1 METAP
6 ILIMMKQQSLVI
18 LLFLLLNSLAA
29 CSPGH
34 LGSTVIAFMRNGHL
48 WTIDPNGAN
57 AFEIVA
63 QDTPV
68 VGYGWSPT
76 HQILA
81 FRTLDADFA
90 KTTAAKHLTD
100 QSIAGLTKDTPSV
113 ENTIGVD
120 GGTPIPIAFS
130 SPTTSHSNVIWNT
143 NGTRLLYRQTIQK
156 AQNNPTIPQ
165 WFISQSDQPG
175 GIALK
180 SLPAS
185 YSIPSFSYLSQ
196 HPLVLGNDDH
206 GIFMT
211 TLAGTNVQYLTHSP
225 LLSRPLPASLE
236 RILWQPAHQ
245 DHSFLYATITS
256 SISAQQEIVT
266 SRPDV
271 QLILSTIDGHTTTLA
286 TCACTQ
292 FAWSPDG
299 NSVLYSTGTSYTI
312 LNLQKATSW
321 NVTTEEDSVPYW
333 SPDSQFLLLDGVHTL
348 QLLSIAEQHQYTLLS
363 DEKASKLQPGSFS
376 GKLSSP
382 SALLQPIANNIWSAD
397 SHHFLFL
404 THSRFQW
411 QSYAQRIA
419 KGLYTVAIDNDGHPQ
434 GTPTLVDAGNDS
446 QAGWTYQDAN
456 TSFLY

>member
-1 METAP
+1 
-6 ILIMMKQQSLVI
+6 MKQQSLVI
-18 LLFLLLNSLAA
+18 LLLLLLSSLTA

-34 LGSTVIAFMRNGHL
+34 LGSTVIAFIRNGHL

-68 VGYGWSPT
+68 VGYSWSPT

-90 KTTAAKHLTD
+90 KTSAAKHLTN
-100 QSIAGLTKDTPSV
+100 QPMTGLIEDTPSV

-130 SPTTSHSNVIWNT
+130 SPTISYSNTIWNT
-143 NGTRLLYRQTIQK
+143 SGTRLLYHQMIQGV
-156 AQNNPTIPQ
+156 QSNPITSQ

-185 YSIPSFSYLSQ
+185 YSIPSFSYLGQ
-196 HPLVLGNDDH
+196 RPLVLGNGDR
-206 GIFMT
+206 GIFT
-211 TLAGTNVQYLTHSP
+211 TALTGTNVQYLTHAP
-225 LLSRPLPASLE
+225 LLGHPLPASLE
-236 RILWQPAHQ
+236 RILWQPTHQ
-245 DHSFLYATITS
+245 DRSFLYAAIVS
-256 SISAQQEIVT
+256 QQGIVT
-266 SRPDV
+266 NRPTV
-271 QLILSTIDGHTTTLA
+271 QLILGTVDGHTTTLA

-299 NSVLYSTGTSYTI
+299 NSVLYSTGTTYTI
-312 LNLQKATSW
+312 LNLQKAMSW
-321 NVTTEEDSVPYW
+321 NVTAEEGSVPYW
-333 SPDSQFLLLDGVHTL
+333 SPDSQFLLLGGMHTL
-348 QLLSIAEQHQYTLLS
+348 QLLSIAKQHQYTLLS
-363 DEKASKLQPGSFS
+363 DDKASKLELGSFS
-376 GKLSSP
+376 GNLSSP
-382 SALLQPIANNIWSAD
+382 SALLQPVPNSIWSAD
-397 SHHFLFL
+397 SRHFLFL
-404 THSRFQW
+404 TYNRLQW
-411 QSYAQRIA
+411 QSHPLHRG